1 MKRKHNRSKAS
12 ILVELKALKIKNK
25 SNEARIAS
33 LEEKLEK
40 ASIALQTVKTASPE
54 IAIDNYES
62 YFKYK
67 YNSLKSTAVWST
79 AGRVFTYSRRSL
91 LVARLLR
98 YASIIIA
105 FVETSAVFLLFSTIL
120 LIALPATLLIGLILI
135 VVDAVSG
142 KKNKDKVLSAVN
154 DKKILILIA
163 HKGYRKNRSTYFD
176 SMVREYA
183 KDGRYCVIVVSKSL
197 IDGPFLT
204 AKFQSK
210 NLIII
215 RESYFFRLKRAIN
228 KAELYKEKVIIVY

>member
-1 MKRKHNRSKAS
+1 M
-12 ILVELKALKIKNK
+12 ILELEALRIKNK
-25 SNEARIAS
+25 SNEARIES

-40 ASIALQTVKTASPE
+40 ASVALQTIKTASQDT
-54 IAIDNYES
+54 AIDNYES

-91 LVARLLR
+91 FVAKLLR

-120 LIALPATLLIGLILI
+120 LIALPAMLLLGLILMI
-135 VVDAVSG
+135 VDVISG
-142 KKNKDKVLSAVN
+142 KKNNDKILTAVR

-163 HKGYRKNRSTYFD
+163 HKGYRKNRNTYFD

-183 KDGRYCVIVVSKSL
+183 KEGRYCVIVVSKSL
-197 IDGPFLT
+197 VDGPFLT
-204 AKFQSK
+204 AKFHSK
-210 NLIII
+210 NLVMI
-215 RESYFFRLKRAIN
+215 RESYFFRFKRAIK
-228 KAELYKEKVIIVY
+228 KANLYKEKVIIVY